1 VSRTRLVADLQAVF
15 AVVAGSVLLAAPA
28 GLLWSALAPRVHLV
42 VTTQGIDAGD
52 LESDKAFIGA
62 DGTYFLLM
70 LGMGML
76 CGLLAWWA
84 FRRSGPV
91 TVLALVVGGT
101 AAALIAVSVGLM
113 PGAQAAVDA
122 VSPGTP
128 FRGHIDL
135 YLGRLQKDRSL
146 SMRSSWAFVAW
157 PAGACIAFLAAALRR
172 PQDLDLPPQA
182 PMGST

>member
-1 VSRTRLVADLQAVF
+1 MSRTRLVADLQAVF
-15 AVVAGSVLLAAPA
+15 GVVAGSVLLGAPA
-28 GLLWSALAPRVHLV
+28 GLLWSAISPRVHV
-42 VTTQGIDAGD
+42 IVSAQGLDAGD

-70 LGMGML
+70 LVMGLL
-76 CGLLAWWA
+76 CGLLAWWL

-91 TVLALVVGGT
+91 TVLALVVGGC
-101 AAALIAVSVGLM
+101 AAALIAAAVGLM

-122 VSPGTP
+122 VSEGST

-135 YLGRLQKDRSL
+135 YLGRLHPDESITLRST
-146 SMRSSWAFVAW
+146 WACLAW

-172 PQDLDLPPQA
+172 PQDLDVA
-182 PMGST
+182 PAAPLGPT